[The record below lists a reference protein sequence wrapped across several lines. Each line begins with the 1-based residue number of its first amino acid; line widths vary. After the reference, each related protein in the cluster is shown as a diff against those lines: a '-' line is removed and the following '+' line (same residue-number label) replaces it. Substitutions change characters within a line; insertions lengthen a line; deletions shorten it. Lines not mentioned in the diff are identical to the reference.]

1 MLAPSCAC
9 IAPVFPYLGPQS
21 PHLVPVSCLCLFE
34 QTSSRTPKPCVLLYF
49 YYIRMVKKI
58 HYILYTWIHNFI
70 HIHIHFIIVEIAFT
84 DLCGFDVWKVNEWPI
99 GWMIYLFL
107 DYLVGPKE
115 NPGKK
120 RKKEELEG
128 FKDEGGKVW

>member
-1 MLAPSCAC
+1 M
-9 IAPVFPYLGPQS
+9 
-21 PHLVPVSCLCLFE
+21 
-34 QTSSRTPKPCVLLYF
+34 
-49 YYIRMVKKI
+49 
-58 HYILYTWIHNFI
+58 
-70 HIHIHFIIVEIAFT
+70 
-84 DLCGFDVWKVNEWPI
+84 DLCSFDVWKVNEWPI